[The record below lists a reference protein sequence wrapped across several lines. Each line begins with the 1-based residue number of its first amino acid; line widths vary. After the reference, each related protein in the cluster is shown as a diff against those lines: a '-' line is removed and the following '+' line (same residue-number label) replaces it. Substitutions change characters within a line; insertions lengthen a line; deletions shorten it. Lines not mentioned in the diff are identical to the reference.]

1 MQIVKNLNQAK
12 IVNSKILLE
21 MDNYGSN
28 DETSL
33 KSSSELTRAPS
44 FDREVLSTQ
53 KKFILDSM
61 IVVDDSNLEK
71 HPLNDLF
78 EHSVEN
84 QKNMLGE
91 ISKISTCLTNI
102 EELDNSN
109 IVDLEFEAEKIR
121 CKLSSN
127 YIHAEELIFDD
138 LN

>member
-1 MQIVKNLNQAK
+1 
-12 IVNSKILLE
+12 
-21 MDNYGSN
+21 
-28 DETSL
+28 
-33 KSSSELTRAPS
+33 
-44 FDREVLSTQ
+44 
-53 KKFILDSM
+53 M